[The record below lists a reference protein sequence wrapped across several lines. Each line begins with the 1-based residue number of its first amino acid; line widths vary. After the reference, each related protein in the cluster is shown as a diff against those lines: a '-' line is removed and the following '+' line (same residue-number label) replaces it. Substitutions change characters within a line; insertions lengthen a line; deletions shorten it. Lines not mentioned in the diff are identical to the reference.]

1 MEFVLK
7 DSAAKV
13 KLGSGFFGIDLLRA
27 IPDDLYFSGILSCR
41 FKSATN
47 NFLVTTASE
56 VIIYDKQGEV
66 WRANLAELRVEPGRG
81 DSMILSASNV
91 SVKIGLGIG
100 AHRTKVQLLEHFAT
114 AQQTI
119 KESETLV
126 ATLPKFVP
134 AVAEISL
141 HKVQPTLSEG
151 RWPNAKI
158 IGSKLRR
165 KASDSILRESNGDKP
180 WFILVTIDGG
190 LLAAFDDRL
199 TIIKTG
205 AITSLM
211 SGSFGG
217 GRTTTVFFRDV
228 TGLEYNSGI
237 LTGVLEVLT
246 ASYQGTANKD
256 FWRGRNQSRNAD
268 SNDPFTLSNTLPL
281 SKIEYN
287 NALDE
292 IRELRRRISTAKAQ
306 VVIAPSSQQPP
317 STNMPSLGDELIKL
331 AELNK
336 AGVLSDDEFQN
347 AKKRLLG

>member
-27 IPDDLYFSGILSCR
+27 IPDDLYFSGILCCR
-41 FKSATN
+41 FKSAAN

-56 VIIYDKQGEV
+56 VIIYDKQSEV
-66 WRANLAELRVEPGRG
+66 WRANLAELHVEPGRG
-81 DSMILSASNV
+81 DSMVLSASNV

-100 AHRTKVQLLEHFAT
+100 AHRTKVKLMEHFAM
-114 AQQTI
+114 AKQSI
-119 KESETLV
+119 KVSETLV
-126 ATLPKFVP
+126 ASLPKLAP
-134 AVAEISL
+134 ATSEIGL
-141 HKVQPTLSEG
+141 HTAQPTPPEG
-151 RWPNAKI
+151 RWPNSKI
-158 IGSKLRR
+158 VGGKLTR

-180 WFILVTIDGG
+180 WFILVAGIGG
-190 LLAAFDDRL
+190 VLAAFDDRL
-199 TIIKTG
+199 IIVKTG
-205 AITSLM
+205 AMTSAM
-211 SGSFGG
+211 AGSFGG
-217 GRTTTVFFRDV
+217 GRSTTFFFRDV
-228 TGLEYNSGI
+228 TGLEFNSGI
-237 LTGVLEVLT
+237 VSGVLEVLT

-256 FWRGRNQSRNAD
+256 YWRGTKKSRNAD

-281 SKIEYN
+281 NKFEYN

-292 IRELRRRISTAKAQ
+292 IQELRRRISTAKAQ

-317 STNMPSLGDELIKL
+317 STNMTSLGDELMKL

-336 AGVLSDDEFQN
+336 SGLLSNDEFQN